1 MPYEVPWR
9 DFGLMSAINASDGA
23 DLTPLLI
30 RSSARAQ
37 KIDQTPEDNANSGF
51 TSMVPMVPVII
62 RERLVLKT
70 SLRTPEKTLLIN
82 AMNMAIPSM
91 NPKVVLETC
100 SSSVKKNGSSENTIK
115 DAMLHKN
122 VTQHIAHRAFFSSQ
136 GRVCNCYLS
145 T

>member
-91 NPKVVLETC
+91 NPKVVLET
-100 SSSVKKNGSSENTIK
+100 
-115 DAMLHKN
+115 
-122 VTQHIAHRAFFSSQ
+122 
-136 GRVCNCYLS
+136 
-145 T
+145 